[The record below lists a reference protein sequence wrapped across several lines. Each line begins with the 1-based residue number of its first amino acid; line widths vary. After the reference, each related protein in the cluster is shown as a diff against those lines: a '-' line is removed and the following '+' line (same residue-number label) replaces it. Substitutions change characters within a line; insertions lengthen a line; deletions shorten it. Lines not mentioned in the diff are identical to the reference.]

1 MARKPVRARTER
13 RAAERA
19 VTKLADARER
29 LAAAEPGGDPARP
42 LRVDSAS
49 QIEPH
54 ALSLECVRCGGANRL
69 LEHAAVARDG
79 QSLRVARVRC
89 SRCGSARDVWFRIA
103 PALPN

>member
-1 MARKPVRARTER
+1 MAKKPVRARTER

-29 LAAAEPGGDPARP
+29 LATAEPGGDPARP
-42 LRVDSAS
+42 LRVDSSS

-54 ALSLECVRCGGANRL
+54 ALSVACARCGGSNRL

-79 QSLRVARVRC
+79 EILRVARMRC
-89 SRCGSARDVWFRIA
+89 GRCGSSRELWFRIA
-103 PALPN
+103 PTLPN

>member
-1 MARKPVRARTER
+1 MAKKPARARTER

-29 LAAAEPGGDPARP
+29 LATAEPGGGPARP

-54 ALSLECVRCGGANRL
+54 ALAIECLRCGGTNRL
-69 LEHAAVARDG
+69 LEHAAVAHDG
-79 QSLRVARVRC
+79 EVLRVARMRC
-89 SRCGSARDVWFRIA
+89 SRCGSSRTLWFRIA
-103 PALPN
+103 PTLPN